1 MVITLLL
8 KNASGPGGC
17 GQSGG
22 ADSAIRIHR
31 WRYMGGPKVSEQERV
46 WGIKSQPGE
55 EMQVGF
61 RAAQIWA

>member
-1 MVITLLL
+1 
-8 KNASGPGGC
+8 
-17 GQSGG
+17 
-22 ADSAIRIHR
+22 
-31 WRYMGGPKVSEQERV
+31 MGGPKVSEQERV